1 MGRDD
6 ASTASVNTFARI
18 AVLLFARRTAAA
30 NSCTASVSL
39 SADWQCKPRYSCRPC
54 GGTGG
59 CGAAGR
65 LTTDFVRWG
74 RPRLSTVRH
83 FHSYPGLLLLRCTPL
98 RRSPRRAL
106 LRSPLR
112 RTARRQPPSFLRGC
126 ASACFAPA
134 DAVASLSQ

>member
-1 MGRDD
+1 MGRDG
-6 ASTASVNTFARI
+6 ASTASTNTFARI
-18 AVLLFARRTAAA
+18 AVLPFARRTAAA

-39 SADWQCKPRYSCRPC
+39 SADWQCKLRCSCRPC

-65 LTTDFVRWG
+65 LATDFIRWG
-74 RPRLSTVRH
+74 RPQPSTIRH
-83 FHSYPGLLLLRCTPL
+83 FHSYPGLLLRLCTPL

-112 RTARRQPPSFLRGC
+112 RTARRQPLSFLRGC